1 MVGVKEVCS
10 LEFADKFSVARL
22 ELKAQTQRER
32 ERERERERIPQY
44 LGNFNTCLLNN

>member
-32 ERERERERIPQY
+32 ERERERGY
-44 LGNFNTCLLNN
+44 HSTLATSTHVY

>member
-32 ERERERERIPQY
+32 ERERERIPQY
-44 LGNFNTCLLNN
+44 LGNFNTCLLHN

>member
-32 ERERERERIPQY
+32 EREREDTTVPWQLQHMFIA
-44 LGNFNTCLLNN
+44 

>member
-32 ERERERERIPQY
+32 ERDRERIPQY